1 MPFPGRSSQG
11 GLSPGQVFHASVSGS
26 GWRAVMTQREVAD
39 RSHGPPDMVPPDIVP
54 GDRAAAPARALRS
67 PYRSRHCRSS
77 GGEGVQLLRQGTQ
90 RSVPASQSSLTT
102 DFSDA
107 PPLTILAKAGIP
119 HTDITA
125 APLLSVL
132 AKAGIP
138 HAGTAA
144 AQACSTHA
152 DILASAHEEAH
163 HITDSAVM
171 YTALLWALTHRC
183 NTLQISTSMDIPA

>member
-1 MPFPGRSSQG
+1 MLKVWQSDCSVKCCQAQQHGLHASQSIKPDAFSGQIFAGRAV
-11 GLSPGQVFHASVSGS
+11 PGQVFHASVSGS

-39 RSHGPPDMVPPDIVP
+39 RSHGPPGHGSPRHRSWGQSSGP
-54 GDRAAAPARALRS
+54 GKSAAVAVQVAPL
-67 PYRSRHCRSS
+67 PLL

-152 DILASAHEEAH
+152 DIFCS
-163 HITDSAVM
+163 
-171 YTALLWALTHRC
+171 
-183 NTLQISTSMDIPA
+183 